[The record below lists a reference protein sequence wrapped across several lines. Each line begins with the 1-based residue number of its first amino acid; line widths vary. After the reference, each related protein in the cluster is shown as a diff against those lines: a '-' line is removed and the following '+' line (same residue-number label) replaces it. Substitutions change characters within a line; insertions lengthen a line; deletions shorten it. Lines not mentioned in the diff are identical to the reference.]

1 MIFKFLKFLKFLKM
15 IIMTYHQNKSP
26 IKICITGGAGQIAYS
41 LLLEVASGKVFGADQ
56 VLINYISKL
65 PRLVTLNL
73 ILHDNC

>member
-1 MIFKFLKFLKFLKM
+1 
-15 IIMTYHQNKSP
+15 MTYHQNKSP

-56 VLINYISKL
+56 VLINYISNL
-65 PRLVTLNL
+65 PRLLLIMVTLNL

>member
-1 MIFKFLKFLKFLKM
+1 M

-56 VLINYISKL
+56 VLINNISNL
-65 PRLVTLNL
+65 PRLLLIMVTLNL